1 MRDPFHTSDFSL
13 SIDTKKKNIKR
24 QELGKRKAKQQ
35 RENNRDDRC
44 PATISILHEQF
55 LYANEYSKSTV

>member
-13 SIDTKKKNIKR
+13 SIDTKKKKIKR
-24 QELGKRKAKQQ
+24 QELERRKAKQ